1 MFDVILVDD
10 EIASIRYLRQII
22 ANYLPAFRVVGEF
35 ENGQDALL
43 FLQKHPVDLLITDV
57 RMPMM
62 DGIALAKEARRL
74 FAGIHMVIVS
84 GHADFAYAKGAI
96 EASVD
101 DYLLKPLNITMA
113 LDVLSTVEAK
123 LAQKQSLAKRAALIG
138 LITSNQPNMPLLKK
152 HFGDTPLY
160 LAVVRFGN
168 LPLKRDAREFSP
180 PDDMQGDAC
189 RNTWVLRGRDS
200 AERIVISQEMLGD
213 GERLCAA
220 AGRNDSTQ
228 HYTCVQRIEP
238 SSVADVRRHVE
249 EMAHYMDEKHI
260 IGRSA
265 VYQVPPYEPTDYT
278 VFSKS
283 ELLKIDTAMA
293 SGSDRRIRET
303 LLAWAVA
310 WEKQGVSQ
318 RWVERA
324 IDIIVQRSLEF
335 MQHRAVNHLQ
345 VYAEINELYTYI
357 GSIGDLMLGVWDV
370 VFEPHIQPKMSRQE
384 SQKVFSQISEF
395 IHENY
400 RETITIQSVCSLFGV
415 SQTYL
420 SRLFRKHGDTTFNE
434 YLTHCRME
442 KAKELILR
450 QTDMKLGDIA
460 ALVGYDDA
468 SYFSRVFRLS
478 VGMTPT
484 QFAAAHRV

>member
-22 ANYLPAFRVVGEF
+22 ATYMPAFKVVGEF
-35 ENGQDALL
+35 ENGQDAL
-43 FLQKHPVDLLITDV
+43 FFMQKHPVDLLITDV

-74 FAGIHMVIVS
+74 FSGIHIIIVS
-84 GHADFAYAKGAI
+84 GHADFTYAKGAI

-101 DYLLKPLNITMA
+101 DYLLKPLNIPVA
-113 LDVLSTVEAK
+113 LDVLRTVEAK
-123 LAQKQSLAKRAALIG
+123 IAQKLNLAKRAALIN
-138 LITSNQPNMPLLKK
+138 LITYNQTTTQVLHK

-160 LAVVRFGN
+160 IAIVRFGN
-168 LPLKRDAREFSP
+168 LPLKRDAREFLPS
-180 PDDMQGDAC
+180 DDMQENEHK
-189 RNTWVLRGRDS
+189 NTWVLWGRDH
-200 AERIVISQEMLGD
+200 AERIILSEEMLGD
-213 GERLCAA
+213 REQLCAA
-220 AGRNDSTQ
+220 AGRNDSTRN
-228 HYTCVQRIEP
+228 YTYVQRIEP
-238 SSVADVRRHVE
+238 SSIADVRRHVE
-249 EMAHYMDEKHI
+249 EMARYMDEQYV
-260 IGRSA
+260 IGKSA
-265 VYQVPPYEPTDYT
+265 VYQVPPYESADYT
-278 VFSKS
+278 AFSKS

-303 LLAWAVA
+303 LLAWAVQ

-324 IDIIVQRSLEF
+324 IDVIVQRSLEY
-335 MQHRAVNHLQ
+335 MQHREINHLRI
-345 VYAEINELYTYI
+345 YEEINELYTYI

-384 SQKVFSQISEF
+384 SQKVFTQISEY
-395 IHENY
+395 INENY
-400 RETITIQSVCSLFGV
+400 IEAITIQNVCSIFGV

-420 SRLFRKHGDTTFNE
+420 SRLFRKYADTTFGE
-434 YLTHCRME
+434 YLTNCRME

-450 QTDMKLGDIA
+450 NPDMKLGDIA
-460 ALVGYDDA
+460 VLVGYDDA

-484 QFAAAHRV
+484 QFAAKHRV